1 MVYGTYLNW
10 TSIATK
16 IKTWSQ
22 ALAIFIQVGGKAA
35 PFLARCLNVGM
46 AAYKFKA
53 LSSHLLTSAC
63 EHCQRFSLY
72 DPPLPSKWL
81 PFLPLERSFPEDV
94 FFSHCWD
101 LTQTAERLH
110 QLNMNIRINQH
121 CTATAVRIA
130 TADFVDA
137 VNLPKCF
144 LQDVPRDGSWL
155 IPIFAH
161 KKPPPPWVELVLEL
175 RLNPPHELDRISC
188 ITQIPLH
195 VWHTLNVAEIRSK
208 IPGAPGAEGR
218 FKAALHR
225 FCQFKHALATFLRLQ
240 SLNANPKAHIVQP
253 SWSGNESCYFCQKLS
268 RFSAEPSKITRS
280 CPSPRTLPESV
291 SSEWL
296 IQFDSIIAAIQRIFE
311 IL

>member
-1 MVYGTYLNW
+1 MVPYCLYNYGLWYLPQLDLNCY
-10 TSIATK
+10 
-16 IKTWSQ
+16 
-22 ALAIFIQVGGKAA
+22 
-35 PFLARCLNVGM
+35 LARCLNVGM

-81 PFLPLERSFPEDV
+81 PFLPLELSFPEDV

-110 QLNMNIRINQH
+110 QLNMNICINHH

-137 VNLPKCF
+137 VHLPKCL
-144 LQDVPRDGSWL
+144 LQDVPLDGSWL

-175 RLNPPHELDRISC
+175 RLNPQHELDRIPC

-208 IPGAPGAEGR
+208 
-218 FKAALHR
+218 
-225 FCQFKHALATFLRLQ
+225 FLEPREPRAD
-240 SLNANPKAHIVQP
+240 S
-253 SWSGNESCYFCQKLS
+253 KLPCTD
-268 RFSAEPSKITRS
+268 FVNL
-280 CPSPRTLPESV
+280 RTLLLPS
-291 SSEWL
+291 L
-296 IQFDSIIAAIQRIFE
+296 DCNP
-311 IL
+311 